1 MPSEV
6 KWFLSFVVGGGLVA
20 LGWRVPA
27 VLITVHVLL
36 CFLLII
42 VVLLQSGKAAD
53 LAGAFGGAGSQTAF
67 GPRGAAT
74 FLSKAT
80 TWCAIMFMITTMSL
94 VLHESSSTS
103 SAGSSVLEKTSQ
115 PAKQA
120 PAPFGAPPAPA
131 QGQQSTPAPGAPQQ
145 QQPAQS
151 QPPAKQTTPPT
162 KQTTPPAK
170 PTPPPIKPPQ

>member
-6 KWFLSFVVGGGLVA
+6 KWFFSFVVGGGLVA

-27 VLITVHVLL
+27 VLIAVHVLL

-80 TWCAIMFMITTMSL
+80 TWCAVMFMITTMSL
-94 VLHESSSTS
+94 VLRETSGGASS
-103 SAGSSVLEKTSQ
+103 GSSVLEKTSQ
-115 PAKQA
+115 PAKTA
-120 PAPFGAPPAPA
+120 PQPFGAPPAQP
-131 QGQQSTPAPGAPQQ
+131 QGQPSTPPPGAPQQ
-145 QQPAQS
+145 PPQQP
-151 QPPAKQTTPPT
+151 PPAQQKQPA
-162 KQTTPPAK
+162 PAK
-170 PTPPPIKPPQ
+170 PTPPPTKPPQ

>member
-20 LGWRVPA
+20 LGWKVPA

-36 CFLLII
+36 CFLMIV

-53 LAGAFGGAGSQTAF
+53 LAGAFGGSGSQTAF

-80 TWCAIMFMITTMSL
+80 TWCAIMFMVTTMSL
-94 VLHESSSTS
+94 VLRETSTS
-103 SAGSSVLEKTSQ
+103 PTGSSVLEKTSQ

-120 PAPFGAPPAPA
+120 PAPFGAQPAPA
-131 QGQQSTPAPGAPQQ
+131 QDTPTTPPPTGTQPLPSQPQP
-145 QQPAQS
+145 QQPA
-151 QPPAKQTTPPT
+151 PKQ
-162 KQTTPPAK
+162 
-170 PTPPPIKPPQ
+170 TPPPKQ

>member
-6 KWFLSFVVGGGLVA
+6 KWFLSFLVGGGLIA
-20 LGWRVPA
+20 LGWKVPA

-36 CFLLII
+36 CFLLIV

-53 LAGAFGGAGSQTAF
+53 LAGAFGGSGSQTAF

-80 TWCAIMFMITTMSL
+80 TWCAVMFMVTTMSL
-94 VLHESSSTS
+94 VLRESSGLAGTG
-103 SAGSSVLEKTSQ
+103 GSSVLEKTSQ

-120 PAPFGAPPAPA
+120 PAPFGAPVTPV
-131 QGQQSTPAPGAPQQ
+131 QGTPTTPAPGT
-145 QQPAQS
+145 QPAPTQP
-151 QPPAKQTTPPT
+151 QPPPAKQT
-162 KQTTPPAK
+162 
-170 PTPPPIKPPQ
+170 PPPKQ

>member
-6 KWFLSFVVGGGLVA
+6 KWLLSFAVGGGLIA
-20 LGWRVPA
+20 LGWKVPA

-36 CFLLII
+36 CFLMIV

-53 LAGAFGGAGSQTAF
+53 LAGAFGGSGSQTAF

-80 TWCAIMFMITTMSL
+80 TWCAIMFMFTTMSL
-94 VLHESSSTS
+94 VLRESSSNPGA
-103 SAGSSVLEKTSQ
+103 AGSSVLEKTSQ

-120 PAPFGAPPAPA
+120 PAPFGAQPAPA
-131 QGQQSTPAPGAPQQ
+131 QGTPTTPPGGAQPPQAQ
-145 QQPAQS
+145 PQPA
-151 QPPAKQTTPPT
+151 PAKQT
-162 KQTTPPAK
+162 
-170 PTPPPIKPPQ
+170 PPPKK

>member
-6 KWFLSFVVGGGLVA
+6 KWFLSFLVGGGLIA
-20 LGWRVPA
+20 LGWKVPA

-36 CFLLII
+36 CFTLII

-53 LAGAFGGAGSQTAF
+53 LAGAFGGSGSQTAF

-80 TWCAIMFMITTMSL
+80 TWCAVMFMVTTMSL
-94 VLHESSSTS
+94 VLRESSGRAGTT
-103 SAGSSVLEKTSQ
+103 GSSVLEKTSQ

-120 PAPFGAPPAPA
+120 PAPFGAPVTPV
-131 QGQQSTPAPGAPQQ
+131 QGQPIRPAPGTPPPQT
-145 QQPAQS
+145 QPQT
-151 QPPAKQTTPPT
+151 PPAKQT
-162 KQTTPPAK
+162 
-170 PTPPPIKPPQ
+170 PPPKKP

>member
-6 KWFLSFVVGGGLVA
+6 KWFLSFVVGGGLIA
-20 LGWRVPA
+20 LGWKVPA

-36 CFLLII
+36 CFLLIV

-53 LAGAFGGAGSQTAF
+53 LAGAFGGSGSQTAF

-80 TWCAIMFMITTMSL
+80 TWCAVMFMVTTMSL
-94 VLHESSSTS
+94 VLRESSGMAGTG
-103 SAGSSVLEKTSQ
+103 GSSVLEKTAP

-120 PAPFGAPPAPA
+120 PAPFGAPVTPV
-131 QGQQSTPAPGAPQQ
+131 QGTPTTPAPGAQPAPTQPAPQQ
-145 QQPAQS
+145 QA
-151 QPPAKQTTPPT
+151 PAKP
-162 KQTTPPAK
+162 TTPPAK
-170 PTPPPIKPPQ
+170 Q

>member
-6 KWFLSFVVGGGLVA
+6 KWFLSFLVGGGLIA
-20 LGWRVPA
+20 LGWKVPA

-36 CFLLII
+36 CFLLIV

-53 LAGAFGGAGSQTAF
+53 LAGAFGGSGSQTAF

-80 TWCAIMFMITTMSL
+80 TWCAVMFMVTTMSL
-94 VLHESSSTS
+94 VLRESSGLAGTG
-103 SAGSSVLEKTSQ
+103 GSSVLEKTAP

-120 PAPFGAPPAPA
+120 PAPFGAPVTPV
-131 QGQQSTPAPGAPQQ
+131 QGTPTTPAPGT
-145 QQPAQS
+145 QPAPTQP
-151 QPPAKQTTPPT
+151 QPPPAKQT
-162 KQTTPPAK
+162 
-170 PTPPPIKPPQ
+170 PPPKQ